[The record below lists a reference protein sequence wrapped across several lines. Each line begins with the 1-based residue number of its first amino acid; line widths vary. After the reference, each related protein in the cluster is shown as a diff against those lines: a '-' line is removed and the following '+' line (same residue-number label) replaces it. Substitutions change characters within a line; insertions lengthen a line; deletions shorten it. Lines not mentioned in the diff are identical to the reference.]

1 LIIIRHEKEHS
12 LRSHDHH
19 GRHGG
24 HRHHGLHGLL
34 HAARHGFRGR
44 GWGGDEEGR
53 GGRRRRVFDSGELR
67 LLLLKLIAD
76 EPRHGYE
83 LIRAIEA
90 LSNGLYAP
98 SPGLVYPTL
107 TMLHE
112 MGQIEETGPA
122 GARKAFAVTAAGTEH
137 LAAHKAEVDALLA
150 RLAELGATRERTD
163 GGPIRRA
170 MQNLRAVL
178 ANRFERD
185 DVPAGTV
192 HQIAAILDEAAQR
205 IEKL

>member
-1 LIIIRHEKEHS
+1 MHW
-12 LRSHDHH
+12 
-19 GRHGG
+19 
-24 HRHHGLHGLL
+24 
-34 HAARHGFRGR
+34 AARHGFRGR
-44 GWGGDEEGR
+44 GGWGGEEEGR

-83 LIRAIEA
+83 LIRAIEE
-90 LSNGLYAP
+90 LSGGQYAP

-112 MGQIEETGPA
+112 MGQIEETGADGP
-122 GARKAFAVTAAGTEH
+122 RKAFAVTPAGTEH
-137 LAAHKAEVDALLA
+137 LAANKAAVDALLA
-150 RLAELGATRERTD
+150 RLGELNAARERSD

-170 MQNLRAVL
+170 MQNLRTVL
-178 ANRFERD
+178 VYRFERD
-185 DVPAGTV
+185 EVSPDTV
-192 HQIAAILDEAAQR
+192 HQIAAILDEAAQK

>member
-1 LIIIRHEKEHS
+1 MIRHEKEHS

-19 GRHGG
+19 HGRHGG
-24 HRHHGLHGLL
+24 HRHHGALHAALHGL
-34 HAARHGFRGR
+34 RHGFRGR

-90 LSNGLYAP
+90 LSNGQYAP

-122 GARKAFAVTAAGTEH
+122 GARKAFAVTPAGTEH
-137 LAAHKAEVDALLA
+137 LAANKATVDALLA
-150 RLAELGATRERTD
+150 RLGELNAARERSD

-178 ANRFERD
+178 ANRFDRD